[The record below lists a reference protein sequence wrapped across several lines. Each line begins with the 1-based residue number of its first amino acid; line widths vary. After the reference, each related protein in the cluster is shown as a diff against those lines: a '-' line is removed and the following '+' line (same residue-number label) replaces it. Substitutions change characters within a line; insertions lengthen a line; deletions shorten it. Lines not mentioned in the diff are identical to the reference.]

1 MKTLL
6 RESCSILS
14 SSGANDAGIN
24 VQSDANVE
32 ENVNQGPARDVTADV
47 RRRRRNGRRPGAAG
61 TESFF
66 QNASSALM
74 IGDVSE
80 VAAPQIDGATGG
92 AIERR
97 RDAGER
103 VKIVIAEIAI
113 GAVGDGREVGE
124 FSRRR
129 LVMRWAGVI
138 AIVTRGFGNG
148 MRSCVIRLTTGWT
161 VIGAGGATRIS

>member
-32 ENVNQGPARDVTADV
+32 ENVYQGPAGDVAADV
-47 RRRRRNGRRPGAAG
+47 RRRRWNGRRPGAAG
-61 TESFF
+61 TERFF
-66 QNASSALM
+66 QDASSAFA
-74 IGDVSE
+74 IGDVSK
-80 VAAPQIDGATGG
+80 VTASRISSARTS

-103 VKIVIAEIAI
+103 VKIVIAEIAV

-138 AIVTRGFGNG
+138 AIVTRGFGGG
-148 MRSCVIRLTTGWT
+148 MRSCVRPTIGWT